1 MIDTIVQSRHKNTKK
16 GIFYPSTLRQLWT
29 APEYPED
36 IHDFLLSLLDRFGI
50 SFCIHPLGGGGGGS
64 SGSSIE
70 ENSGTASCVCR
81 VLCVC
86 RVRGARACAVRSDE
100 DW

>member
-50 SFCIHPLGGGGGGS
+50 SFCIHPLGGGGGGG
-64 SGSSIE
+64 GSSIE
-70 ENSGTASCVCR
+70 ENAGTASCRACRACRVACGVCR
-81 VLCVC
+81 
-86 RVRGARACAVRSDE
+86 AF
-100 DW
+100 